1 MTVPN
6 LNPYRTYQIVAPIS
20 THFRPAT
27 CEEVDCDA
35 YKHGWKTLVP
45 SNSDQALYIR
55 SGASGR
61 RFTEVNDSYDR
72 TIGMTEFVFPAGQQ
86 CFGASKHV
94 IPLERDPIFRVRDGH
109 SAPITH
115 ARPELWTEDFAGH
128 LDTVRRIKEG

>member
-35 YKHGWKTLVP
+35 YRHGWKTLVP

-61 RFTEVNDSYDR
+61 RFIEVNDSCDE
-72 TIGMTEFVFPAGQQ
+72 TIGMTEFIFEAGQR

-94 IPLERDPIFRVRDGH
+94 VPLERDPIFNVRENGLTRRH
-109 SAPITH
+109 T
-115 ARPELWTEDFAGH
+115 RPELWTEDFAGH
-128 LDTVRRIKEG
+128 LDKVRRIKEG

>member
-6 LNPYRTYQIVAPIS
+6 LNPYRTYQIVAPVS

-35 YKHGWKTLVP
+35 HKHGWKTLVP

-61 RFTEVNDSYDR
+61 RFTEHALEGAV
-72 TIGMTEFVFPAGQQ
+72 TEFIFEAGQQ

-94 IPLERDPIFRVRDGH
+94 IPLERDPIFNVRENGLTRRH
-109 SAPITH
+109 T
-115 ARPELWTEDFAGH
+115 RPELWTEDFAGH